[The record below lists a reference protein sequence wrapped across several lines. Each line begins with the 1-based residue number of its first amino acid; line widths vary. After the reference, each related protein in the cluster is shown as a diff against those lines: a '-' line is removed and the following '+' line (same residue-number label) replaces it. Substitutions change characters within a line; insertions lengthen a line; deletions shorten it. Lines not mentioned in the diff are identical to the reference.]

1 MAILGVHCALATL
14 LPLCLFAFANDASN
28 EIFFPSFVLSFRTG
42 YDRSIPGYKRYSV
55 VGSMSDGVHNLR
67 IEDAKIDDDGD
78 YECQVGPGVN
88 SKPIVAKTKVTVLI
102 RPSSITLVGT
112 NLAGQ
117 GTATAVVST
126 IATSTKSLSTFEVM
140 SNQSRKLECVV
151 SGGRP
156 AASIK
161 WYRSLSIHSS
171 HREEVTANATTTTKT
186 YSAES
191 SDLTAGSPGELSSTS
206 STINLSPLPSD
217 NGAVYTCEC
226 SHAALSTPMSSST
239 VLSVLFAPTSQPE
252 ISGYIEG
259 SKVKAGDHLKLTCR
273 IRGGNPL
280 ASLTWYKNNEVIDS
294 SYTTHD
300 GIFSIN
306 EYTFTVE
313 PSDNAAVYRCEASS
327 PLISP
332 ASPLRSSV
340 KFSVYFAPSK
350 VTIKGPKEAKAGDSL
365 FLTCKTGK
373 SNPPAEVSWVID
385 GREVASKYTV
395 ISDPT
400 GGAVTSTN
408 ITINITDTD
417 RSSKS
422 IACYANNRELS
433 ESVVE
438 SYALSVLY
446 PPEPPTILGYRE
458 GSNLRAGDILRLT
471 CVSAGGNPPPTLKWY
486 VNEEEIKTGITGPSV
501 ASGGNSLAS
510 TGGSGGGGST
520 TASNQLLPV
529 TSSTQSQLTINLK
542 DSDNGA
548 TYSCSAGNSAS
559 PEPMVTSVTLSVY
572 FAPSGVAIK
581 VKPKK
586 PRTGS
591 KVELICESGGSNP
604 PPEITWWKSGSILQ
618 GCPDGTFN
626 TSYGG
631 KAARNILLI
640 SNVTSLD
647 DSSVYTCQASNK
659 QLDVSV
665 HDAITLDV
673 SYVPEFLI
681 TSDSFQVTEGSSLTI
696 NLTAR
701 GNPSDISYKW
711 LKKEPTKGTPA
722 APNGPF
728 GSSLVPTTASYSSPT
743 SSSSSS
749 SSLTPSSPSPA
760 SAIFTYREV
769 DFDSERVSIKSAIL
783 SIANVR
789 RSDAGTYRVQATNE
803 EGSAFKEITIDV
815 KCKFTLTF
823 HVSI

>member
-1 MAILGVHCALATL
+1 
-14 LPLCLFAFANDASN
+14 
-28 EIFFPSFVLSFRTG
+28 
-42 YDRSIPGYKRYSV
+42 
-55 VGSMSDGVHNLR
+55 
-67 IEDAKIDDDGD
+67 
-78 YECQVGPGVN
+78 
-88 SKPIVAKTKVTVLI
+88 
-102 RPSSITLVGT
+102 
-112 NLAGQ
+112 
-117 GTATAVVST
+117 
-126 IATSTKSLSTFEVM
+126 M

-151 SGGRP
+151 AGGRP
-156 AASIK
+156 AASIR
-161 WYRSLSIHSS
+161 WYRSPSIHSS
-171 HREEVTANATTTTKT
+171 LREEVTINATTTTKT
-186 YSAES
+186 YSAETG
-191 SDLTAGSPGELSSTS
+191 DFTAGSPGELSSTS

-217 NGAVYTCEC
+217 NGVVYTCEC
-226 SHAALSTPMSSST
+226 THAALSTPMSSST
-239 VLSVLFAPTSQPE
+239 MLSVLFAPTSQPE
-252 ISGYIEG
+252 ITGYTEG
-259 SKVKAGDHLKLTCR
+259 SKVKAGDNLKLTCK
-273 IRGGNPL
+273 IKGGNPL
-280 ASLTWYKNNEVIDS
+280 PSLTWYKNNEVIDS

-306 EYTFTVE
+306 EYAFTVE
-313 PSDNAAVYRCEASS
+313 PSDNSAVYRCEASS

-350 VTIKGPKEAKAGDSL
+350 VLIKGPKEAKSGDSL
-365 FLTCKTGK
+365 FFTCKTGK
-373 SNPPAEVSWVID
+373 SNPPAEVSWVVD
-385 GREVASKYTV
+385 GREVSSKYT
-395 ISDPT
+395 IINDPS
-400 GGAVTSTN
+400 GGAITSTN

-422 IACYANNRELS
+422 ITCYANNRELS

-438 SYALSVLY
+438 SHVLSVLY

-458 GSNLRAGDILRLT
+458 GSNLRAGDIIRLT
-471 CVSAGGNPPPTLKWY
+471 CVSTGGNPPPTLKWY
-486 VNEEEIKTGITGPSV
+486 VNEEEIKTGITGPSF
-501 ASGGNSLAS
+501 GNSAS
-510 TGGSGGGGST
+510 ST
-520 TASNQLLPV
+520 TTSNQV
-529 TSSTQSQLTINLK
+529 TSLTTSTQSQLTINLK

-548 TYSCSAGNSAS
+548 TYSCSASNSAS
-559 PEPMVTSVTLSVY
+559 TEPMVTSVTFSVL
-572 FAPSGVAIK
+572 FPPSGVAIK

-586 PRTGS
+586 PRNGS

-604 PPEITWWKSGSILQ
+604 PPEITWWKSGSVLQ

-673 SYVPEFLI
+673 SYLPEFLI
-681 TSDSFQVTEGSSLTI
+681 TSDSFEVTEGSSLTI

-722 APNGPF
+722 APNGAF

-743 SSSSSS
+743 SS
-749 SSLTPSSPSPA
+749 PSPA
-760 SAIFTYREV
+760 SGIFTYREV
-769 DFDSERVSIKSAIL
+769 DADSERMSIKSAIL
-783 SIANVR
+783 SIANVKR
-789 RSDAGTYRVQATNE
+789 TDAGTYRIQASNE

-815 KCKFTLTF
+815 KCKFTLL
-823 HVSI
+823 